1 MERSVTHIIET
12 VSPGAGGLICTL
24 IGLFEF
30 QSRKG
35 WRVEIVSRDNLA
47 DADALIGQ
55 ADLVHVHGTTGQVI
69 RQLWPA
75 LRTMQKRY
83 VVSTYADKMP
93 RPYQRSMSARIKRR
107 LASLGFQG
115 KLLRKAWC
123 VHALTQSESDQLKR
137 DWGTRRIKVLPMGA
151 DPGRRDDRMDSTAEP
166 PHQDKRMVLYLGP
179 LHPGEGLV
187 PFLKVCALAADRF
200 RDLHVVLAGEEQPRW
215 TEMLKAACRRQGF
228 EDRVTLLASPGVE
241 KIEQL
246 LDETVLLV
254 APIPGEC
261 CPVAPLQAMSRGK
274 PVLISPGCNLPEVQ
288 LRDAGWIVEPKRRK
302 LQGAL
307 HEAFSRNPAALRQMG
322 RNGMAIIKDRYSW
335 DRLGHEYVNLYARV
349 LG

>member
-12 VSPGAGGLICTL
+12 VSPEAGGLICTL

-55 ADLVHVHGTTGQVI
+55 ADLVHVHGSSGDVV
-69 RQLWPA
+69 RKLWPR
-75 LRTMQKRY
+75 LRSMDKRY
-83 VVSTYADKMP
+83 VVSTYAENMP
-93 RPYQRSMSARIKRR
+93 RPHLRSISHRIKRR
-107 LASLGFQG
+107 LASWGSQG

-123 VHALTQSESDQLKR
+123 VHALTESESGRLKR
-137 DWGTRRIKVLPMGA
+137 DWGVRRVKVLPMGA
-151 DPGRRDDRMDSTAEP
+151 DPCRTNEREDHAAEP
-166 PHQDKRMVLYLGP
+166 PQQNNRMLLYLGP

-187 PFLKVCALAADRF
+187 PFLKVCALAADRY
-200 RDLHVVLAGEEQPRW
+200 RDLRLVLAGEEQPRW

-228 EDRVTLLASPGVE
+228 EDRVTLLPSPGAE

-261 CPVAPLQAMSRGK
+261 CPVAPLQALSRGK
-274 PVLISPGCNLPEVQ
+274 PVLISPGCNLPEVR
-288 LRDAGWIVEPKRRK
+288 LRDAGWIVEPKRRM
-302 LQGAL
+302 LQEVL
-307 HEAFSRNPAALRQMG
+307 HQAFSRNPAELGKMG
-322 RNGMAIIKDRYSW
+322 RNGLAIIQDRYSW
-335 DRLGHEYVNLYARV
+335 DRVGHEYLNLYARAI
-349 LG
+349 G